1 MSLFV
6 NVLFQS
12 IDNGILN
19 NLGPIH
25 YPNVDG
31 TEPVLLREMA
41 CDSLCIGLFPEP
53 ALILSFNLHLN
64 EPFVTAIVK
73 TVNKLYRDSN
83 NVSAAGLWDYFVRL
97 EIIPVTWPEC

>member
-31 TEPVLLREMA
+31 TEPVLHREIA
-41 CDSLCIGLFPEP
+41 CDFLCIGLFPEP
-53 ALILSFNLHLN
+53 ALILSFDLHLN
-64 EPFVTAIVK
+64 EPLVA
-73 TVNKLYRDSN
+73 NQYN
-83 NVSAAGLWDYFVRL
+83 NYV
-97 EIIPVTWPEC
+97 